1 LTCRVAEAIPDC
13 PWGSLTV
20 SDTVEDPLCP
30 LTGASVAVQV
40 NDSVPQP
47 ALMMMAELGN
57 IGSLLLLAATVREP
71 DPLRVKAIGEGEFGN
86 VTD

>member
-1 LTCRVAEAIPDC
+1 
-13 PWGSLTV
+13 
-20 SDTVEDPLCP
+20 
-30 LTGASVAVQV
+30 VQV

-47 ALMMMAELGN
+47 ALMVMAELGN